1 MLIYCFFTILSVL
14 SLLTFS
20 CSKDDTPDAETSL
33 LIGKWSLYKED
44 ILYSEQDN
52 QTPNETITFND
63 GEQIVTFNSDGTY
76 SSYYDSD
83 IALGTYSY
91 DTDNQEI
98 TTSYIYEGKTYTGVA
113 KVMELNSK
121 SSQRTIHYIG
131 NKNRFWNFKHT
142 HFVTNGG

>member
-1 MLIYCFFTILSVL
+1 MKLANLLFFTILSVL

-52 QTPNETITFND
+52 QTPNETVTFND
-63 GEQIVTFNSDGTY
+63 GEEIVTFNSDGTY

-91 DTDNQEI
+91 DTNNQEI

-113 KVMELNSK
+113 KVMELNSI
-121 SSQRTIHYIG
+121 SLILYYTDEDGLSYIDYY
-131 NKNRFWNFKHT
+131 NRKK
-142 HFVTNGG
+142 

>member
-1 MLIYCFFTILSVL
+1 MKLANLLFFTILSVW

-52 QTPNETITFND
+52 QTPNETVTFND
-63 GEQIVTFNSDGTY
+63 GEEIVTFNSDGTY

-113 KVMELNSK
+113 KVMELNSI
-121 SSQRTIHYIG
+121 SLILYYTDEDGLSYIDYY
-131 NKNRFWNFKHT
+131 NRKK
-142 HFVTNGG
+142 

>member
-1 MLIYCFFTILSVL
+1 MKLANLLFFTIISLL

-52 QTPNETITFND
+52 QTPNETVTFND
-63 GEQIVTFNSDGTY
+63 GEEIVTFNSDGTY

-113 KVMELNSK
+113 KVMELNSI
-121 SSQRTIHYIG
+121 SLILYYTDEDGLSYIDYY
-131 NKNRFWNFKHT
+131 KRKK
-142 HFVTNGG
+142 

>member
-1 MLIYCFFTILSVL
+1 MKLANLLFFTIISLL

-52 QTPNETITFND
+52 QTPNETVTFND
-63 GEQIVTFNSDGTY
+63 GEEIVTFNSDGTY

-113 KVMELNSK
+113 KVMELNSI
-121 SSQRTIHYIG
+121 SLILYYTDEDGLSYIDYY
-131 NKNRFWNFKHT
+131 NRKK
-142 HFVTNGG
+142 

>member
-1 MLIYCFFTILSVL
+1 MKLANLLFFTILSVL

-52 QTPNETITFND
+52 QTPNETVTFND
-63 GEQIVTFNSDGTY
+63 GEEIVTFNSDGTY

-113 KVMELNSK
+113 KVMELNSI
-121 SSQRTIHYIG
+121 SLILYYTDEDGLSYIDYY
-131 NKNRFWNFKHT
+131 KRKK
-142 HFVTNGG
+142 

>member
-1 MLIYCFFTILSVL
+1 MKLANLLFFTILSVL

-52 QTPNETITFND
+52 QTPNETVTFND
-63 GEQIVTFNSDGTY
+63 GEEIVTFNSDGTY

-113 KVMELNSK
+113 KVMELNSI
-121 SSQRTIHYIG
+121 SLILYYTDEDGLSYIDYY
-131 NKNRFWNFKHT
+131 NRKK
-142 HFVTNGG
+142 

>member
-1 MLIYCFFTILSVL
+1 MKLANLLFFTILSVL

-52 QTPNETITFND
+52 QTPNETVTFND
-63 GEQIVTFNSDGTY
+63 GEEIVTFNSDGTY

-98 TTSYIYEGKTYTGVA
+98 KTSYIYEGKTYSGVA
-113 KVMELNSK
+113 KVMELNSI
-121 SSQRTIHYIG
+121 SLILYYTDEDGLSYIDYY
-131 NKNRFWNFKHT
+131 KRKK
-142 HFVTNGG
+142 

>member
-1 MLIYCFFTILSVL
+1 MKLANLLFFTILSVW

-52 QTPNETITFND
+52 QTPNETVTFND
-63 GEQIVTFNSDGTY
+63 GEEIVTFNSDGTY

-113 KVMELNSK
+113 KVMELNSI
-121 SSQRTIHYIG
+121 SLILYYTDEDGLSYIDYY
-131 NKNRFWNFKHT
+131 KRKK
-142 HFVTNGG
+142 

>member
-52 QTPNETITFND
+52 QTPNETVTFND
-63 GEQIVTFNSDGTY
+63 GEEIVTFNSDGTY

-113 KVMELNSK
+113 KVMELNSI
-121 SSQRTIHYIG
+121 SLILYYTDEDGLSYIDYY
-131 NKNRFWNFKHT
+131 NRKK
-142 HFVTNGG
+142 

>member
-52 QTPNETITFND
+52 QTPNETVTFND

-113 KVMELNSK
+113 KVMELNSI
-121 SSQRTIHYIG
+121 SLILYYTDEDGLSYIDYY
-131 NKNRFWNFKHT
+131 KRKK
-142 HFVTNGG
+142 

>member
-1 MLIYCFFTILSVL
+1 MKLANLLFFTILSVL

-52 QTPNETITFND
+52 QTPNETVTFND
-63 GEQIVTFNSDGTY
+63 GEEIVTFNSDGTY

-113 KVMELNSK
+113 QVMELNSI
-121 SSQRTIHYIG
+121 SLILYYTDEDGLSYIDYY
-131 NKNRFWNFKHT
+131 NRKK
-142 HFVTNGG
+142 

>member
-1 MLIYCFFTILSVL
+1 MKLANLLFFTILSVL

-52 QTPNETITFND
+52 QTPNETVTFND

-91 DTDNQEI
+91 DTNNQEI

-113 KVMELNSK
+113 KVMELNSI
-121 SSQRTIHYIG
+121 SLILYYTDEDGLSYIDYY
-131 NKNRFWNFKHT
+131 KRKK
-142 HFVTNGG
+142 

>member
-1 MLIYCFFTILSVL
+1 MKLANLLFFTILSVW

-52 QTPNETITFND
+52 QTPNETVTFND

-113 KVMELNSK
+113 KVMELNSI
-121 SSQRTIHYIG
+121 SLILYYTDEDGLSYIDYY
-131 NKNRFWNFKHT
+131 NRKK
-142 HFVTNGG
+142 

>member
-1 MLIYCFFTILSVL
+1 MKLANLLFFTILSVL

-52 QTPNETITFND
+52 QTPNETVTFND

-113 KVMELNSK
+113 KVMELNSI
-121 SSQRTIHYIG
+121 SLILYYTDEDGLSYIDYY
-131 NKNRFWNFKHT
+131 KRKK
-142 HFVTNGG
+142 

>member
-1 MLIYCFFTILSVL
+1 MKLANLLFFTILSVL

-20 CSKDDTPDAETSL
+20 CSKDDTPNAETSL

-52 QTPNETITFND
+52 QTPNETVTFND

-98 TTSYIYEGKTYTGVA
+98 TASYIYEGKTYTGVA
-113 KVMELNSK
+113 KVMELNSI
-121 SSQRTIHYIG
+121 SLILYYTDEDGLSYIDYY
-131 NKNRFWNFKHT
+131 KRKK
-142 HFVTNGG
+142 

>member
-1 MLIYCFFTILSVL
+1 MKLANLLFFTIISLL

-20 CSKDDTPDAETSL
+20 CSKDDTPDAATSL
-33 LIGKWSLYKED
+33 LIGKWTLYRED

-52 QTPNETITFND
+52 QTPNETVTFND
-63 GEQIVTFNSDGTY
+63 GEEIVTFNSDGTY

-113 KVMELNSK
+113 KVMELNSI
-121 SSQRTIHYIG
+121 SLILYYTDEDGLSYIDYY
-131 NKNRFWNFKHT
+131 NRKK
-142 HFVTNGG
+142 

>member
-63 GEQIVTFNSDGTY
+63 GEEIVTFNSDGTY

-113 KVMELNSK
+113 KVMELNSI
-121 SSQRTIHYIG
+121 SLILYYTDEDGLSYIDYY
-131 NKNRFWNFKHT
+131 NRKK
-142 HFVTNGG
+142 

>member
-1 MLIYCFFTILSVL
+1 MKLANLLFFTIISLL

-52 QTPNETITFND
+52 QTPNETVTFND
-63 GEQIVTFNSDGTY
+63 GEEIVTFNSDGTY
-76 SSYYDSD
+76 SSYYDSV

-113 KVMELNSK
+113 KVMELNSI
-121 SSQRTIHYIG
+121 SLILYYTDEDGLSYIDYY
-131 NKNRFWNFKHT
+131 NRKK
-142 HFVTNGG
+142 

>member
-1 MLIYCFFTILSVL
+1 MKLANLLFFTILSVL

-33 LIGKWSLYKED
+33 LIGKWSLYRED

-52 QTPNETITFND
+52 QTPNETVTFND
-63 GEQIVTFNSDGTY
+63 GEEIVTFNSDGTY

-91 DTDNQEI
+91 DTNNQEI

-113 KVMELNSK
+113 KVMELNSI
-121 SSQRTIHYIG
+121 SLILYYTDEDGLSYIDYY
-131 NKNRFWNFKHT
+131 KRKK
-142 HFVTNGG
+142 

>member
-1 MLIYCFFTILSVL
+1 MKLANLLFFTILSVL

-52 QTPNETITFND
+52 QTPNETVTFND
-63 GEQIVTFNSDGTY
+63 GEEIVTFNSDGTY

-91 DTDNQEI
+91 DTNNQEI

-113 KVMELNSK
+113 KVMELNSI
-121 SSQRTIHYIG
+121 SLILYYTDEDGLSYIDYY
-131 NKNRFWNFKHT
+131 KRKK
-142 HFVTNGG
+142 